1 MTHLVGKPFFTH
13 LCLDTHRY
21 TQVMLF
27 CVYLYFL
34 SAVLASENVALRK
47 PARHIS
53 TYIHLYTSETADKAV
68 DGNTD
73 GNISH
78 YSCTHSNDIYNTW
91 WKVDLMGFY
100 NITSVQLF
108 TRTDC
113 CWERLQNFE
122 VRVSGTDPTTFPSGE
137 GQQCI
142 YYGNQVA
149 LTGTLLNCTRPITGR
164 FVSVF
169 KPADDVLTIC
179 EIFVFGAK
187 LDTGTYELVQDNSR
201 LNSSRVTS
209 LTTASPFGCGVKCLS
224 DVTYAAFNVMAS
236 GTRSQS
242 GVTCELV
249 CVTEWV
255 TTMTLQAKTGWRAYK
270 RLLEG

>member
-1 MTHLVGKPFFTH
+1 MTHLVAKPFFTH
-13 LCLDTHRY
+13 LCLDTHHY

-27 CVYLYFL
+27 CMYLYFF

-53 TYIHLYTSETADKAV
+53 TPAQYYNATADKAV

-73 GNISH
+73 GDFYHN
-78 YSCTHSNDIYNTW
+78 SCTHTSEFSNTW

-108 TRTDC
+108 TRTDSYG
-113 CWERLQNFE
+113 ERLINFE

-137 GQQCI
+137 GQQCV
-142 YYGNQVA
+142 YYKSPVA

-169 KPADDVLTIC
+169 KPANEVLTIC
-179 EIFVFGAK
+179 EIFVFGTK

-201 LNSSRVTS
+201 LSSSRVTS
-209 LTTASPFGCGVKCLS
+209 LTTASSIGCGVKCLS
-224 DVTYAAFNVMAS
+224 DVTCVAFNVMTS
-236 GTRSQS
+236 ETSS
-242 GVTCELV
+242 PPGVTCELV
-249 CVTEWV
+249 GVTEWV
-255 TTMTLQAKTGWRAYK
+255 TSMTLEAKTGWRAYK